1 MLPGQIWGPV
11 TTLPSCRHAPSARRN
26 ASGIPRW
33 RWRVQRRFSSPGVQA
48 TPEVAF
54 LCHGQLA
61 QTAKV
66 PFWAFMAGVQRG
78 GARRSGAAA
87 HDVGHGVVGH
97 RLSLGH
103 TLGCAGLNLA
113 FTHVACDTP
122 ARGNLPVAGG
132 ATRWCGDARGPLQ
145 KFHGAT
151 AGSWFKHFIA
161 RQWRA
166 HGHDSP
172 RSYTLSQ
179 GGSSATRWPAQA
191 RIKAARLDAT
201 GTTLGCA
208 PSSQE
213 RDQGGR

>member
-26 ASGIPRW
+26 ASGIPWW

-78 GARRSGAAA
+78 GAQRSGAAA

-132 ATRWCGDARGPLQ
+132 ATRWCGDARGPCRSS
-145 KFHGAT
+145 T
-151 AGSWFKHFIA
+151 A
-161 RQWRA
+161 RRLA
-166 HGHDSP
+166 HGQAFHRTTMASTWA
-172 RSYTLSQ
+172 RFAQELHTV
-179 GGSSATRWPAQA
+179 ARW
-191 RIKAARLDAT
+191 
-201 GTTLGCA
+201 
-208 PSSQE
+208 
-213 RDQGGR
+213 